1 MKCTEH
7 TLYLALVGDC
17 EMTSILSDIT
27 AAPTTTAATTTHPT
41 TVVSKWEKTTLEP
54 TATSQDKQ
62 QQTTTFTEIPS
73 QEHTFATAL
82 AKDSSDQAKSTMAT
96 TPSASPLP
104 SHDAAEELST
114 SDVQLSATFS
124 SESSPTGHV
133 NSPDYKQSIEK
144 DSEVTGAAETTIDDV
159 RVTHSMT
166 TPLHHNSVSDGY
178 GVRAQVSPGRDG
190 EAHVYTDYDSF
201 TTSVSQGLYKIQHPP
216 LTVFLCTTVYFFT
229 FGSN

>member
-7 TLYLALVGDC
+7 TLYFALVGDC

-54 TATSQDKQ
+54 TATSKDK
-62 QQTTTFTEIPS
+62 TTTSTEIPS

-82 AKDSSDQAKSTMAT
+82 ATDSLDQAKSTMTT

-104 SHDAAEELST
+104 SHDAAEELTT
-114 SDVQLSATFS
+114 SDVQLSATLS

-178 GVRAQVSPGRDG
+178 GVRAQVSPGSDG
-190 EAHVYTDYDSF
+190 EAHVYTDYDF
-201 TTSVSQGLYKIQHPP
+201 ETTSVSQGLYKIQHPP

-229 FGSN
+229 FGSY